1 MIACFVYASTR
12 LLPCYFDVLVYL
24 LAYGRVKLVNIIII
38 GDFFCQ
44 GSNGWDVVNCFIIM
58 TLFLAVYL

>member
-1 MIACFVYASTR
+1 MLCICKYTSIAMLFRCVSIFIS
-12 LLPCYFDVLVYL
+12 L
-24 LAYGRVKLVNIIII
+24 YGRVKLVNIIII